1 MDVRKKRNKFNV
13 DEELDTP
20 FDATHLKRSFKY
32 IKRYGKSLLFAL
44 FLSVISTILS
54 LITPQFSGLVV
65 DEYIPAGNVRGLFIM
80 AACFVVIVALIILI
94 IVLRL
99 TVFNRRRRYG
109 RGYTGPRSG
118 GYRGR
123 RR

>member
-44 FLSVISTILS
+44 GLSVVSTILS
-54 LITPQFSGLVV
+54 LVTPQFSGMVV
-65 DEYIPAGNVRGLFIM
+65 DEYIPAEI
-80 AACFVVIVALIILI
+80 FV
-94 IVLRL
+94 
-99 TVFNRRRRYG
+99 
-109 RGYTGPRSG
+109 GYLSCRHVCGDCGADYPD
-118 GYRGR
+118 
-123 RR
+123 